1 MLLFVDETE
10 NESFF
15 LVGGVLVESRESA
28 STAYKRFKRRIKD
41 FPITANKRMRLY
53 TEFKSVL
60 LDSHYQKIKLRM
72 IEEISE
78 MDCCIIYSCYVKKDS
93 PFVQSLKEQVYI
105 ELLSRIVASISEDV
119 SIIFDKFNLPAFE
132 TRIVQT
138 ISKYKNVQAIMPQ
151 DSQTEPGLQF
161 ADNICSILRHRKTTN
176 VANEYYK
183 LLENRIREV

>member
-1 MLLFVDETE
+1 
-10 NESFF
+10 
-15 LVGGVLVESRESA
+15 
-28 STAYKRFKRRIKD
+28 
-41 FPITANKRMRLY
+41 
-53 TEFKSVL
+53 
-60 LDSHYQKIKLRM
+60 M

-78 MDCCIIYSCYVKKDS
+78 MECCIIYSCYVKKDS
-93 PFVQSLKEQVYI
+93 PFVQFLKEQVYI

-161 ADNICSILRHRKTTN
+161 ADNICSILRHKKTTN
-176 VANEYYK
+176 VASEYYK
-183 LLENRIREV
+183 LLENKIREV

>member
-15 LVGGVLVESRESA
+15 IVGGVLVESRESA

-78 MDCCIIYSCYVKKDS
+78 MECCIIYSCYVKKDS

-105 ELLSRIVASISEDV
+105 ELLSKIVASISEDV
-119 SIIFDKFNLPAFE
+119 SIIFDKFNLPTFE

-151 DSQTEPGLQF
+151 DSQIEPGLQF
-161 ADNICSILRHRKTTN
+161 ADNICSILRHKKTTN
-176 VANEYYK
+176 TANEYYK
-183 LLENRIREV
+183 LLENKIREV